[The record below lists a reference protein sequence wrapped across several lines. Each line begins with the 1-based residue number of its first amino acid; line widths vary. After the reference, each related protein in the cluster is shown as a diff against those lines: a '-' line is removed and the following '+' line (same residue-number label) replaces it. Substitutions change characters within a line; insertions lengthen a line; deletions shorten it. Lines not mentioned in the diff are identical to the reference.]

1 MQLKTKLKF
10 IGVLPLLMAVI
21 FGVTAYH
28 GHHHL
33 RELRD
38 LTTIAD
44 GMLDQIEQLEAAM
57 QRFLETRSHSQR
69 YKIYLLTDSLN
80 IQIYL
85 TGQRFASAAPPEIVD
100 ELRRHVW
107 QLQGLILELDAR
119 YLPTL
124 TAPEISQIQA
134 LAQRLQIEI
143 SQIQPRLHRLHYL
156 GHLQTTLFSDQLWQT
171 EFLLIIAAAI
181 LSLALMVPVLW
192 RIATA
197 LHVLRIGTLAQ
208 GTEHYFSPLRLAGND
223 EFNQLANEF
232 NQMAQRLAHAE
243 HERSIHLSELEN
255 AVQDLE
261 NFSYS
266 VSHDLRAPL
275 RAIDGFVAI
284 LMEEYAP
291 VLDTEGLRLFAVVSN
306 NAKKMEQL
314 INDILALSRAGRLEL
329 ELKPID
335 MNALVRE
342 VWEQLMERHPERVV
356 EFDCAELPPIH
367 GDARALR
374 QVWQNLL
381 DNALKFT
388 AGRESA
394 HIQVSAAPR
403 GDMLRYCVSDNGV
416 GFDPAYQ
423 NKLFGLFLRLH
434 GMEEFEG
441 TGVGLAIVKRFVQKH
456 QGTVEGTGAVGAGAT
471 FCFHLP
477 ITTSSLP
484 FMQPFVESN
493 A

>member
-1 MQLKTKLKF
+1 MQLKTQLKF

-21 FGVTAYH
+21 FGVTAFH

-38 LTTIAD
+38 LTSVAD
-44 GMLDQIEQLEAAM
+44 GMLDQIEQLEAAT
-57 QRFLETRSHSQR
+57 QQFLITRAQTHR
-69 YKIYLLTDSLN
+69 HKMYLLADSLN

-85 TGQRFASAAPPEIVD
+85 TEKRFASSTPPEIID

-107 QLQGLILELDAR
+107 QLHGLILELDAR
-119 YLPTL
+119 YLPNL
-124 TAPEISQIQA
+124 TALEITQIQV
-134 LAQRLQIEI
+134 LAHRLQIEI
-143 SQIQPRLHRLHYL
+143 SQIQPRLHHLHYL
-156 GHLQTTLFSDQLWQT
+156 GHLQTTLYSDQLWQT
-171 EFLLIIAAAI
+171 EFMLIIATAL
-181 LSLALMVPVLW
+181 LSLALMAPVLW

-197 LHVLRIGTLAQ
+197 LHVLSVGTLEQ
-208 GTEHYFSPLRLAGND
+208 GTGDCFSSLQLAGND

-232 NQMAQRLAHAE
+232 NQMAQRLTRAE
-243 HERSIHLSELEN
+243 HERKVHLNELEN

-329 ELKPID
+329 ELKPVD
-335 MNALVRE
+335 MNALVYE

-356 EFDCAELPPIH
+356 QFDCAELPSIH

-394 HIQVSAAPR
+394 QIQVSAEPR
-403 GDMLRYCVSDNGV
+403 GDLLRYCVSDNGV

-434 GMEEFEG
+434 GMDEFEG
-441 TGVGLAIVKRFVQKH
+441 TGVGLAIVKRFIQKH
-456 QGTVEGTGAVGAGAT
+456 QGHVEGTGVVGEGAT
-471 FCFHLP
+471 FCFYLP
-477 ITTSSLP
+477 VTQSSSLL
-484 FMQPFVESN
+484 Q
-493 A
+493 AA